1 MKKPVLII
9 IVSFLTALLTGAL
22 LLMLPAATVNGD
34 LKFCDALFTSASAIT
49 VTGLIVVDTATVFTS
64 FGHTIILMLLQF
76 GGLGFMTF
84 STLLIL
90 LIGKSISLTDKMII
104 ENDFTSGNYRNIK
117 QVIKKVFLLT
127 LMCELTGALLL
138 YFQFSNLSGG
148 KRVFAALFH
157 SVSAFCNAGFSTF
170 SNSLENYTTDP
181 GVNLTISFLII
192 LGGLGFLVMNELYLL
207 ASREIKSVKKLS
219 LHTRMVV
226 LTSAVLIAAGFV
238 LIFIKEVTDSS
249 NTLSVSTN
257 ALVAFFQSVSA
268 RTAGFNTIDLN
279 LLSGASIFVIII
291 LMFIGS
297 SPGSTG
303 GGVKTTSVGMVL
315 AYFRSRLTGKDS
327 VNIFYRNV
335 PSKTVEKAFLV
346 IILSFLFVSIAFW
359 LLLFFEET
367 LEPMALLFETFS
379 AFGTVGL
386 SLGITAKLS
395 TASKIVMIFAMFIG
409 RVGPLTILI
418 AMSKRE
424 SAAVLHYPE
433 ENIMIG

>member
-9 IVSFLTALLTGAL
+9 IVSFLTAILSGAL
-22 LLMLPAATVNGD
+22 LLMIPAATVNGS
-34 LKFCDALFTSASAIT
+34 LSFSDAVFTSASAIT
-49 VTGLIVVDTATVFTS
+49 VTGLIVVDTATVFTT
-64 FGHTIILMLLQF
+64 FGQCIIMFLLQF

-84 STLLIL
+84 STLIIL
-90 LIGKSISLTDKMII
+90 LIGKSISLTDKIII
-104 ENDFTSGNYRNIK
+104 ENDFTSGNYRSIR

-127 LMCELTGALLL
+127 LMCELVGAALL
-138 YFQFSNLSGG
+138 YFQFTNLEGG
-148 KRVFAALFH
+148 GRIFASVFH
-157 SVSAFCNAGFSTF
+157 SISAFCNAGFSIF
-170 SNSLENYTTDP
+170 SNSLEDYTTNP
-181 GVNLTISFLII
+181 GINFTVSFLII
-192 LGGLGFLVMNELYLL
+192 LGGLGFLVMNELWLL
-207 ASREIKSVKKLS
+207 ATRDIKSIKKLS
-219 LHTRMVV
+219 LHTKMVV
-226 LTSAVLIAAGFV
+226 IISGVLIVAGF
-238 LIFIKEVTDSS
+238 IFIFVKEVTDPSNTHSVSS
-249 NTLSVSTN
+249 N
-257 ALVAFFQSVSA
+257 ALIAFFQSVSA
-268 RTAGFNTIDLN
+268 RTAGFNTVNLN
-279 LLSGASIFVIII
+279 MLSGASIFIIII

-315 AYFRSRLTGKDS
+315 AYFKAKLTGKDK

-346 IILSFLFVSIAFW
+346 IILSFLLVSIAFW
-359 LLLFFEET
+359 LLLFFEES
-367 LEPMALLFETFS
+367 LSPMALLFETFS

-386 SLGITAKLS
+386 SLGITSKL
-395 TASKIVMIFAMFIG
+395 TAASKVVMIIAMFIG